1 MREYLWSLTWRGKVM
16 HCSYIKLLILSRSHP
31 LQGIRE
37 TDNRTKIKSRQR
49 CYLLDSHESEVLF
62 LLFKH
67 YSDIWEKTIP
77 RGGEEPRENGAV
89 WERMEMILLLHK
101 TQPGGR
107 EARVND
113 ERLSTKQ
120 RVVARAQGCLFCEA
134 ISSLPCLAP
143 LELQVS
149 HL

>member
-67 YSDIWEKTIP
+67 YSDIWEKNNP
-77 RGGEEPRENGAV
+77 SGRRGAKRKWSSLRKNGNDSVAPQDTARWEGSQGKWSEAV
-89 WERMEMILLLHK
+89 YK
-101 TQPGGR
+101 T
-107 EARVND
+107 A
-113 ERLSTKQ
+113 RLSWSTGVPILWSNKQ
-120 RVVARAQGCLFCEA
+120 SAMSGTTG
-134 ISSLPCLAP
+134 AP
-143 LELQVS
+143 S
-149 HL
+149 